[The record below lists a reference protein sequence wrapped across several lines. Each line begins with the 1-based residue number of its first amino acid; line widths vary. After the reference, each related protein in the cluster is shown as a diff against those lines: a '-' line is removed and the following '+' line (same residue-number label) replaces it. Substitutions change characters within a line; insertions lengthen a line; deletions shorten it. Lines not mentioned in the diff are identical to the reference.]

1 MAPIADDGG
10 PGNPTP
16 GTWHLDPVHS
26 CIIFV
31 AHYLRFGRVQGTF
44 GDAKGIVVVGENPTS
59 SKVDVT
65 LNSASLNTGVQARD
79 AHLRSADF
87 LDVENHPE
95 LRFTSTGLEQRGRSQ
110 QAFLMHGDLTIHGT
124 TRPVTLECQ
133 WVGEAP
139 DYNSP
144 EDTYGHFF
152 AATTQLSLSEFGVG
166 DGGPLPW
173 GGRMVGDT
181 VDIVLEVRLQDND
194 PIDFLRQI
202 GHVS

>member
-1 MAPIADDGG
+1 MTPIAGDGAPEG
-10 PGNPTP
+10 PAP

-26 CIIFV
+26 CVIFV

-65 LNSASLNTGVQARD
+65 LNAASLNTGVQARD

-144 EDTYGHFF
+144 QDTYGHFF
-152 AATTQLSLSEFGVG
+152 AATTQISLSEFGVG

-181 VDIVLEVRLQDND
+181 VDVVLEVRLQNND